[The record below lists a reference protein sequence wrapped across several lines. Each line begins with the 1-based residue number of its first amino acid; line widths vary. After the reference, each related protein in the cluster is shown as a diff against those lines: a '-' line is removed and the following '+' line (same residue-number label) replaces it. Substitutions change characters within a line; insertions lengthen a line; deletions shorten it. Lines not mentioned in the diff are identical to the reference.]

1 MKNHA
6 SLIFAFNLCGS
17 FANALLLTPP
27 GPEIQ
32 LGTATA
38 ELIDYTRTNIWGNN
52 SDPRAILISVFYPLG
67 VKPCYGGY
75 QTEYV
80 SKTVSDFEQGYFAG
94 FNRGILGTLDYN
106 AFRSQFYETC
116 SGAHGEPEY
125 PVIIFSPGYFRT
137 RLLYSVLAQ
146 SVAKFGYIVITVDHP
161 YDADIVVM
169 PSGQIIHGV
178 DETNFTTI
186 EDYQGA
192 VDTRVA
198 DFKFLL
204 DQLQDPKTAKA
215 LLPTVPCH
223 LNITKVGIFGHS
235 AGGASLAN
243 FMSIDDRVAGGIN
256 LDGSLFPPVTGIGLD
271 QPFMFM
277 GSTIDGV
284 TGHSHLTDQSWNVT
298 WPLLRG
304 FKYDVTLNNSRHST
318 YGDLSFLLKAI
329 DHVPVGN
336 ETLTVGTID
345 GAVALIDTRTVVV
358 DFFDW
363 ILKGKKRSKLLEGD
377 NEGFPDL
384 IPVPS

>member
-1 MKNHA
+1 MKNLA
-6 SLIFAFNLCGS
+6 SLIFTLNLCGS
-17 FANALLLTPP
+17 FVGAFLLTPP
-27 GPEIQ
+27 GPGVQ

-38 ELIDYTRTNIWGNN
+38 ELIDYSRTNIWGNN

-80 SKTVSDFEQGYFAG
+80 SKTVSDFEKNYFVQ
-94 FNRGILGTLDYN
+94 RGIFGTLDYN
-106 AFRSQFYETC
+106 AFRSQFYEKC
-116 SGAHGEPEY
+116 SGESGEPDY
-125 PVIIFSPGYFRT
+125 PVLIFSPGYFRT
-137 RLLYSVLAQ
+137 RLLYSILAQ

-169 PSGQIIHGV
+169 PSGEVIIGV

-186 EDYQGA
+186 ADYQGA

-204 DQLQDPKTAKA
+204 DQLQDPETTKA

-223 LNITKVGIFGHS
+223 LNVTKVGMFGHS
-235 AGGASLAN
+235 AGGASLAD
-243 FMSIDDRVAGGIN
+243 FMITDDRVIGGIN
-256 LDGSLFPPVTGIGLD
+256 LDGSLFPPVTEVGLD

-277 GSTIDGV
+277 GSTIDSV
-284 TGHSHLTDQSWNVT
+284 NAHSHFTDRSWNVT
-298 WPLLRG
+298 WPLLRD
-304 FKYDVTLNNSRHST
+304 FKYDITLNNSRHST
-318 YGDLSFLLKAI
+318 YGDLAFLLKAI
-329 DHVPVGN
+329 DHVPVEN

-345 GAVALIDTRTVVV
+345 GGVALIDTSTVVV
-358 DFFDW
+358 DFFEW
-363 ILKGKKRSKLLEGD
+363 ILKGETRSKLLEGD

-384 IPVPS
+384 VPVSP